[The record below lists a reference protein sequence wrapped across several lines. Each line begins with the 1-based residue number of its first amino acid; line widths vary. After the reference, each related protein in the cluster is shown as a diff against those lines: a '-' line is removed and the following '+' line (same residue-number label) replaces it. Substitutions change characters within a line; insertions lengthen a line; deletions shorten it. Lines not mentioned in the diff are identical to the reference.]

1 MRHIIGLCIL
11 FLSMLSCN
19 DDDNQP
25 NVLTSDVVGSWN
37 LKAVYADP
45 GDGSGDFQPVDSDK
59 VIEFMANGEF
69 SSNANLCYIF
79 SDVGEASSGVYSEEN
94 TTLMISGCD
103 ISPTT
108 VNYEIIDSELIVSY
122 FCIEGCLEK
131 YEKVQ

>member
-1 MRHIIGLCIL
+1 MRPIMGLCIL
-11 FLSMLSCN
+11 FLSVLSCN

-37 LKAVYADP
+37 LKAIYADP

-79 SDVGEASSGVYSEEN
+79 SDVGEASSGVYSEAN

-108 VNYEIIDSELIVSY
+108 VNYEVIDSELIVSY